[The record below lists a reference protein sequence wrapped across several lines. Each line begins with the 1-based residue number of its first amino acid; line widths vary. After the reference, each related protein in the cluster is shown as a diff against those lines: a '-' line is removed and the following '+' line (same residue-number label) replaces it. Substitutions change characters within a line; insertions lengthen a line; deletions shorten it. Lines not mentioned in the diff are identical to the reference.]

1 MDGCSL
7 PCGARQWACVSGV
20 RMRVEENLC
29 PARGSRR
36 TATYFPCNPEW
47 VSGCLKPLN
56 PSSAGGGQGAVLDT
70 RFSASG
76 IPDTAGHHGRAEN
89 RMGAGSGGGVD
100 SVSPWAE
107 ERRGQGRGIH
117 CVVPMQ
123 ARILGLVHG
132 WSTGRPSGRRLDTAL
147 RRKPIP
153 SFKHRRP

>member
-1 MDGCSL
+1 
-7 PCGARQWACVSGV
+7 VGV
-20 RMRVEENLC
+20 GTEGVEEN
-29 PARGSRR
+29 PASRQ
-36 TATYFPCNPEW
+36 C
-47 VSGCLKPLN
+47 SGKGRPHAFLVAPVGVWLWEAMD

-153 SFKHRRP
+153 SLKHRRP